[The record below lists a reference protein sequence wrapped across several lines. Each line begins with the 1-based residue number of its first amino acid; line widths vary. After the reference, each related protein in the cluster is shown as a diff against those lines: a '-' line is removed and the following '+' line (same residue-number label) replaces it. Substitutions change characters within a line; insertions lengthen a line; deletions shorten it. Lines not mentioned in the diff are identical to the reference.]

1 MYDEEPV
8 SVIQQHEDDNEND
21 TPVTS
26 SDSMRRQIIRYMFF
40 LVALMMLL
48 SYIAYGVILYLD
60 LRQKTRDRL
69 AQETRIV
76 AAYVE
81 ATGIDSIDT
90 IDQLES
96 DESVRITLISAE
108 GDVLYDTEQ
117 DEYTFQNHL
126 GRPEVQEAIENG
138 EGTDVRRS
146 DTISKDMFYYAKLL
160 SDGSILRLSK
170 PVDSVFYTFLS
181 ILPPLAIITAVMLLA
196 AYLLSRRASE
206 RIVRPINT
214 LNLDKPL
221 ENNTYEEL
229 TPLLR
234 GIDRNNKEKEA
245 MANMRKEFSANV
257 THELKTPLTSI
268 SGYAEIMRDGIVRT
282 EDIPKFSGRIYNE
295 ARRLVTLIDDTIALS
310 KLDEGQI
317 SEKRESIDLYEETR
331 QVCSRLASKTAS
343 CRVHL
348 TMSGEHCSVMGIH
361 QLISE
366 MIYNITDNAVKY
378 NKEGGFVNVWV
389 GTVPGG
395 DKKVI
400 VTDNGIGIPKEDQE
414 RIFERF
420 YRVDKSHSKEIGG
433 TGLGLSIVKHSAILL
448 GAKITVDSKVG
459 VGTKMEIVFPASAAA
474 PEKSGEKKQDD
485 SEKT

>member
-1 MYDEEPV
+1 MSDEESV
-8 SVIQQHEDDNEND
+8 TVIQQHEDDNDDND
-21 TPVTS
+21 APVKS
-26 SDSMRRQIIRYMFF
+26 NSSMRVQIIKYMFF
-40 LVALMMLL
+40 LVVLMMLL
-48 SYIAYGVILYLD
+48 TYVADGVILYMD
-60 LRQKTRDRL
+60 LQQKTRERL

-81 ATGIDSIDT
+81 ATGVSSIDT

-96 DESVRITLISAE
+96 DENVRITLISSGGE
-108 GDVLYDTEQ
+108 VLYDTEQ

-126 GRPEVQEAIENG
+126 DRPEVQEAKKNG

-181 ILPPLAIITAVMLLA
+181 LLPPLAVITAIMLVA
-196 AYLLSRRASE
+196 AYLLSRRTSDHL
-206 RIVRPINT
+206 VRPINT
-214 LNLDKPL
+214 LDLDKPL

-229 TPLLR
+229 TPLLKS
-234 GIDRNNKEKEA
+234 INRNNKEKEA

-310 KLDEGQI
+310 RLDEGQI
-317 SEKRESIDLYEETR
+317 SEQREAIDLYEETR
-331 QVCSRLASKTAS
+331 QVCSRLASKAAS
-343 CRVHL
+343 CKVHL

-448 GAKITVDSKVG
+448 GAKINVDSKVG
-459 VGTKMEIVFPASAAA
+459 KGTKMEIVFPASAAE
-474 PEKSGEKKQDD
+474 PVH
-485 SEKT
+485 